1 MTTVAPPTQPE
12 IEVERDW
19 PRYFRIA
26 FFFAR
31 TFLSFIFWDLIVGR
45 LPFIGTGV
53 RSGAPERWR
62 KTAQRYRRLAIR
74 LGGVLIKLGQ
84 FLSVRVD
91 VLPPEITSELTGL
104 QDEVPAEKL
113 EDIKA
118 VIAGEFGRPVE
129 QVFAWFAPVPVAA
142 ASLAQVHPARLF
154 GPADAPG
161 SGPEVVVKVQR
172 PHIERLVE
180 TDLAAVRLA
189 ATWLKWYR
197 PITQHVDLDRLY
209 EEFATTT
216 RHELDFIL
224 EGKNYEHFADDFA
237 GDPRV
242 YTAKV
247 YWDTTTRRVL
257 TLENVAGIKINDFA
271 AIEAAGIS
279 RAQVARQLYDVY
291 LQQIFVNHFMH
302 ADPHPGNLFLH
313 PAEPDPRAPRGAPRP
328 FKVVF
333 VDFGMV
339 AIIPEAL
346 RAGLREYVIALA
358 THDAHRM
365 VQSYVSA
372 GVLLPGADLKRLEEV
387 HDILLKRMGGVRMG
401 QLRDVALEQADFMF
415 REYRDLIYEMPF
427 QFPSDML
434 FAMRAVA
441 ILSGLATSMDPDFD
455 PWAATIPFAEQ
466 LASDELVHDWR
477 GNLDQ
482 LLDVGRLMFRLPNR
496 LDRFLTQAERGD
508 VMVQT
513 ALAPDHARA
522 LRRIERSVDR
532 QMWAIIAA
540 GLVIAGALL
549 RSSPGNE
556 GLSTVLLVGAGAA
569 LLWGLTRR

>member
-1 MTTVAPPTQPE
+1 MSTAATPNQPD
-12 IEVERDW
+12 IEVKRDW

-45 LPFIGTGV
+45 LPFIGPGV
-53 RSGAPERWR
+53 RANAPDRWR

-104 QDEVPAEKL
+104 QDEVPAEKP

-118 VIAGEFGRPVE
+118 VIAGEFGRPVD

-161 SGPEVVVKVQR
+161 SGSEVVVKVQR

-197 PITQHVDLDRLY
+197 PITQHVDMDRLY

-328 FKVVF
+328 FRVVF

-339 AIIPEAL
+339 AIIPEEL

-466 LASDELVHDWR
+466 LAADELVHDWR

-532 QMWAIIAA
+532 QMWAIVAA

-549 RSSPGNE
+549 RSTPGNE
-556 GLSTVLLVGAGAA
+556 GLSTGLLVGAGVAF
-569 LLWGLTRR
+569 LWGLTRR

>member
-1 MTTVAPPTQPE
+1 MTTAAPTSQPK
-12 IEVERDW
+12 IEVRRDW
-19 PRYFRIA
+19 LRYYRIA

-31 TFLSFIFWDLIVGR
+31 TFLSFIFWDLIAAH
-45 LPFIGTGV
+45 LPFVGSGV
-53 RSGAPERWR
+53 REGAPARWR
-62 KTAQRYRRLAIR
+62 RTAQRFRRLAIR
-74 LGGVLIKLGQ
+74 FGGVLIKLGQ
-84 FLSVRVD
+84 FLSIRVD
-91 VLPPEITSELTGL
+91 VFPPEITSELAGL
-104 QDEVPAEKL
+104 QDEVPAETL
-113 EDIKA
+113 EDIQA
-118 VIAGEFGRPVE
+118 VIVGEFGRPVE
-129 QVFAWFAPVPVAA
+129 QVFAWFAPQPVAA
-142 ASLAQVHPARLF
+142 ASLAQVHPARLLD
-154 GPADAPG
+154 P
-161 SGPEVVVKVQR
+161 SGATGGTEVVVKVQR

-180 TDLAAVRLA
+180 TDLAAIRLA

-197 PITQHVDLDRLY
+197 PVTHYVDLDRLY
-209 EEFATTT
+209 EEFAVTT
-216 RHELDFIL
+216 RRELDFVN
-224 EGKNYEHFADDFA
+224 EGKNYERFAGDFA
-237 GDPRV
+237 GDSRV
-242 YTAKV
+242 YIAQV

-291 LQQIFVNHFMH
+291 LQQIFVNHFVH
-302 ADPHPGNLFLH
+302 ADPHPGNLFLR
-313 PAEPDPRAPRGAPRP
+313 PDPTDSQAARIASRP

-339 AIIPEAL
+339 AVIPEAL

-372 GVLLPGADLKRLEEV
+372 GVLLPDADLKRLEEV

-441 ILSGLATSMDPDFD
+441 ILSGLATSLDPDFD

-466 LASDELVHDWR
+466 LAADELVHDWR

-482 LLDVGRLMFRLPNR
+482 LLDIGRLLFRLPNR

-508 VMVQT
+508 VMIQT
-513 ALAPDHARA
+513 SLAPDHAKA

-532 QMWAIIAA
+532 QMWAIVAA

-549 RSSPGNE
+549 RSSPDHST
-556 GLSTVLLVGAGAA
+556 LSTTLLAGAGLAF
-569 LLWGLTRR
+569 LVGLTRR